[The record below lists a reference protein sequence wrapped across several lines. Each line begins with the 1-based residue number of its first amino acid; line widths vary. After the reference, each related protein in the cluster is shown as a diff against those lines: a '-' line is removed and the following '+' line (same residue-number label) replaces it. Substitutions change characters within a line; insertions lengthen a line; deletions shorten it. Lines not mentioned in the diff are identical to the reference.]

1 MNFEARTKW
10 FGAVMILFVCLLYG
24 PAHAAILLDR
34 VVAVVNEEVI
44 TWSDLYK
51 MMESEASGQVKR
63 LSEEERLKIF
73 KNNEAAF
80 LDKLIDVRLQI
91 QEAKRLGI
99 SVSPEDIK
107 ETIENIKK
115 KYSLNDQ
122 TLGESLKREGL
133 SFEDYKK
140 RLSDQ
145 ILISQLINQNI
156 KNKIVISEEEV
167 KKYIKSHKEGLSNDE
182 SFKFGQIFF
191 KKPQDDVDK
200 KLIEE
205 KASLVIQK
213 LKAGA
218 DFAALAEEYSEDP
231 SGKNGGDLGYIKKSY
246 MAKEFVEILQK
257 MKPGDFSEPFWTESG
272 LHIVKLDEKPP
283 ALDTAETEANV
294 RKHLMDEEF
303 MDKYNSYVKSLREKA
318 HIEIRL

>member
-80 LDKLIDVRLQI
+80 LDKLIDVRLEI

-182 SFKFGQIFF
+182 SFKFGQIF
-191 KKPQDDVDK
+191 
-200 KLIEE
+200 LIEE

-283 ALDTAETEANV
+283 TLDTAETEANV

-303 MDKYNSYVKSLREKA
+303 MDKYKSYVKSLREKA